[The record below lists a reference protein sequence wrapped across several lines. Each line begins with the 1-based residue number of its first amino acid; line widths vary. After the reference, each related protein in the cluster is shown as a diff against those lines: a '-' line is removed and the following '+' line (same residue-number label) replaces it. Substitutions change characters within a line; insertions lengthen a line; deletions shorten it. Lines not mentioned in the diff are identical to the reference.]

1 MHMML
6 PPVIRQLSSDRTAA
20 TAAEFA
26 MVLPLLILFLF
37 GTIDVGRLM
46 WEWNRAEKATQMG
59 VRYAVVTDFVPSDLA
74 TKDFTLSGAT
84 QGSPVNSSLFP
95 GVSCTGT
102 GSVANCS
109 CKTGSC
115 GAFGLNGNASAFNNI
130 VTRMNQIYPR
140 ITAQNVVVD
149 YDPAGLGFAGNPFG
163 PDVAPIVTVRLQNM
177 TFQPIVSQ
185 IFGATFN
192 MGSFPSSLTVED
204 GVGNVS
210 N

>member
-1 MHMML
+1 MYKIV
-6 PPVIRQLSSDRTAA
+6 PPVIRHLSSDRTAA

-59 VRYAVVTDFVPSDLA
+59 VRYAVVTDFVPSGLA

-84 QGSPVNSSLFP
+84 QGSPVKSSLFP
-95 GVSCTGT
+95 GVTCTGT
-102 GSVANCS
+102 GSTANCT
-109 CKTGSC
+109 CKGGSC
-115 GAFGLNGNASAFNNI
+115 AAFSLTGNSGAFNNI
-130 VTRMNQIYPR
+130 VARMNLIYPR

-149 YDPAGLGFAGNPFG
+149 YDPAELGFAGNPYG